1 MYKNISTDVV
11 TKLGKFVF
19 LYESEKLC
27 SNKDKET
34 KSLIPRIVDA
44 FNLMINPHFSLRDTI
59 AQKGKLQTDK
69 LYATPRVRSASFL
82 NSFLYHLRN
91 AFSHGQIEVKN
102 DNYFITDYGIK
113 ENEKGEKKKVL
124 TAKGSIPSAK
134 LEEFLDILINDY
146 ETDNSTIP
154 NINQTNSNNNENKN
168 S

>member
-1 MYKNISTDVV
+1 M
-11 TKLGKFVF
+11 LF
-19 LYESEKLC
+19 
-27 SNKDKET
+27 
-34 KSLIPRIVDA
+34 
-44 FNLMINPHFSLRDTI
+44 
-59 AQKGKLQTDK
+59 
-69 LYATPRVRSASFL
+69 RS
-82 NSFLYHLRN
+82 SFLYHLRN

-146 ETDNSTIP
+146 ETDNSTNP